1 MLFNNESAI
10 LNEEYTSEISQY
22 ELGATG
28 GLMHAYEIECAFNE
42 MMESIGIDELKYYT
56 EAKPIELKNAD
67 LSKDPT
73 GNKGI
78 VDKIAGFVRMIIQ
91 KVQEL
96 FNRAVAAF
104 GKIQADKFIQKYG
117 KRIQALV
124 GEKSKMEFKPFK
136 MKCKLNLTNVNRA
149 AKVEELSKTLPAI
162 TGNIIDPDSLRGQ
175 YVGKQSCSA
184 KEFPTALRNKLYG
197 GETVKDINAEFVAE
211 AYSVIKDY
219 KKSINELNKER
230 VKTVNAFKK
239 RAEAFKKKAKSSAND
254 AEAKLKANE
263 FAYFKENYS
272 IDIQRLSI
280 LLRVTYDGMQ
290 FCKAVCLKALSEA
303 KVKEGAKPDEKK
315 KGNKP
320 EAGAEA
326 PQAESYSFGPEPGS
340 VSELFAQVEIL

>member
-42 MMESIGIDELKYYT
+42 MMESIGIDELRYYT

-78 VDKIAGFVRMIIQ
+78 VDKIASFVRMIIQ

-104 GKIQADKFIQKYG
+104 GKLQADKFVQKYG

-124 GEKSKMEFKPFK
+124 AGNSKQEFKPFK
-136 MKCKLNLTNVNRA
+136 MKSKLSFTNIDRA
-149 AKVEELSKTLPAI
+149 GAVLSEYKESKDVV
-162 TGNIIDPDSLRGQ
+162 DPDSLRGQ
-175 YVGKQSCSA
+175 YVGKNKCSA
-184 KEFPTALRNKLYG
+184 KEFPAALRNKIYG
-197 GETVKDINAEFVAE
+197 GETVKNINAEDVAA
-211 AYSVIKDY
+211 AYNSIKDY
-219 KKSINELNKER
+219 KKSINEINKAR
-230 VKTVNAFKK
+230 AKTVS
-239 RAEAFKKKAKSSAND
+239 AFKKKAESFKKKIAKASGKDD

-272 IDIQRLSI
+272 IEIQFLSI
-280 LLRVTYDGMQ
+280 SLRAAYDLMQ
-290 FCKAVCLKALSEA
+290 FNKAVCLKALSEA
-303 KVKEGAKPDEKK
+303 KLKETKK
-315 KGNKP
+315 EENKP
-320 EAGAEA
+320 EA
-326 PQAESYSFGPEPGS
+326 PKTESYTFGPEPGS